1 MKLSILCLL
10 VIGWGVDGRPSHPT
24 SAVGFPATSSAD
36 YSNHWTQ
43 FSKIKDLID
52 RINIK
57 NFRSLYGNTKKGSE
71 DSLVEIDL
79 TEDALEP
86 VAPDAQEVVDAAD
99 TTVAVA
105 ATTEAATAAVEVY
118 AEERSGEEATTTSDV
133 VDVADAV
140 VTTVAAVAVDA
151 ADAADAA
158 DATTV
163 AALLPEGDA
172 AENEVVDA
180 FFVSE
185 ETIQSAKK
193 YGYKILL
200 KKLGNGKTVP
210 VGKIKFSFPTYVEID
225 HVSEPEAAAEAVTGE
240 STEEEAPAPKEAVTE
255 ATADETTQAA
265 TVVSGDATTAAPVE
279 SEEATTTAVPEET
292 TTAIAVVVPEVVEV
306 VVPSI
311 DQVSAESVNAGAAKV
326 VEDTQLAVQS
336 LQDIQEGVEVG
347 AGCSVSMAEIEG
359 LVVQLARNIREST
372 PIIEQIVSIGKQLA
386 TVEDT
391 SELLRFGGDL
401 LELLEPFLE
410 AILPATSV
418 SSCDAVTPNAM
429 LVSLSSMATGMDVV
443 ANSVENQEN
452 GKSSSLHEAATSL
465 QLAAWILSELQ
476 KSVYTLYQQ
485 EGTCGQN
492 GSTVSILKTL
502 AKAMDG
508 YKPVFDVLGTETS
521 IEELEETVGAIN
533 NAVEILEGLEAETG
547 GLPGVSCTA
556 SLTEMG
562 SALKQLADFVANL
575 EASAVV

>member
-1 MKLSILCLL
+1 MNLSILCLL
-10 VIGWGVDGRPSHPT
+10 VIGWGVDGRPGHPT

-57 NFRSLYGNTKKGSE
+57 NFRSLYGNTKQDSE
-71 DSLVEIDL
+71 HSLVEIDL

-86 VAPDAQEVVDAAD
+86 VAAEAEDSTTIHPPATEDDTPVEEVAD

-118 AEERSGEEATTTSDV
+118 AEERSSEEATTTSDV
-133 VDVADAV
+133 VADAV
-140 VTTVAAVAVDA
+140 VTTVAAAAAVAEDT
-151 ADAADAA
+151 
-158 DATTV
+158 TTV
-163 AALLPEGDA
+163 AALLPVGDA
-172 AENEVVDA
+172 AENEIVDA

-225 HVSEPEAAAEAVTGE
+225 HVSEPEAAAETVTGE
-240 STEEEAPAPKEAVTE
+240 STEDEAPAAKEAVTE
-255 ATADETTQAA
+255 ATLDETTQA
-265 TVVSGDATTAAPVE
+265 VE
-279 SEEATTTAVPEET
+279 SEEATTTAIPEET
-292 TTAIAVVVPEVVEV
+292 TTALAVVVPEVVEV

-311 DQVSAESVNAGAAKV
+311 DHVSAESVNAGAAKV
-326 VEDTQLAVQS
+326 VEDTQLAVES
-336 LQDIQEGVEVG
+336 LQDIQEGVEVA

-359 LVVQLARNIREST
+359 LVVKLARNIQEST
-372 PIIEQIVSIGKQLA
+372 PILEQIVHIGKQLA

-410 AILPATSV
+410 AILPATSI

-485 EGTCGQN
+485 EGTCGHN

-575 EASAVV
+575 EANAVV